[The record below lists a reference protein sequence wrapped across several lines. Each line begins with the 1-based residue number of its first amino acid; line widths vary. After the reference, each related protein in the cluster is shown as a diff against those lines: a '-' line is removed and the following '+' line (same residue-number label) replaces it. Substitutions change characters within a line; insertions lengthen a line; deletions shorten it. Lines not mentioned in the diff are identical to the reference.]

1 MTTKR
6 TRRAQDVR
14 VPDVTENASERR
26 RVLNILAQRRYR
38 RRKKE
43 RLEALEAQMK
53 EHGSSSKAKSRVDDD
68 ASTTSTTILAPR
80 PPENE
85 SESQDDEMTVETS
98 SPGTTTQSTNPGP
111 KYTGRLGELLL
122 SESKDDYYY
131 RLQDPILAGSLVN
144 ANLHGQQVSPDEYD
158 TTAGNISPEDFLSD
172 LGSDDIS
179 LSPDLSLLDLDY
191 DFQQLTPPH
200 SPAAAASTSTSLED
214 LGLLLGKRGYTLAAK
229 LQDQQVSTFTFPD
242 DRLLEVPSL
251 TLLNAVLTVAL
262 RLNVADRLWD
272 TRAMSPFYIGSGSS
286 SRTAPT
292 MHNMDGGL
300 LPSAS
305 GGYNPSLH
313 GMAELT
319 RDLYGSEL
327 FPDHLSGIP
336 AHLQPTSTQRLLPHH
351 PLLDLLPWPSTRD
364 KLIQV
369 FNVPPYLRPPVAR
382 DPLGMVRLVYD
393 MEDPGGEGLSLSGQD
408 PFEPRVWVI
417 GQVMF
422 DRWWWAFEANVINEC
437 NRLRRERGK
446 DVLSLKWEN
455 RTFKSVGT

>member
-53 EHGSSSKAKSRVDDD
+53 EHDLSSKAKSRVDDD
-68 ASTTSTTILAPR
+68 ASTTTILAPR

-85 SESQDDEMTVETS
+85 NESQDEMTVET
-98 SPGTTTQSTNPGP
+98 GTTIQSTNSGP
-111 KYTGRLGELLL
+111 NTGVGELLL

-144 ANLHGQQVSPDEYD
+144 LHGQVSPDEYD
-158 TTAGNISPEDFLSD
+158 TAGNISPEDFLSD

-179 LSPDLSLLDLDY
+179 SLSPDLSLLDLDY
-191 DFQQLTPPH
+191 DFLTPPH
-200 SPAAAASTSTSLED
+200 SPAASTSTSLED

-292 MHNMDGGL
+292 MHTLD

-305 GGYNPSLH
+305 GGNPLY

-327 FPDHLSGIP
+327 FPDLSGIP
-336 AHLQPTSTQRLLPHH
+336 AHLHPTSTQRLLPHH

-437 NRLRRERGK
+437 NRFRRERGK

-455 RTFKSVGT
+455 RTLKSVGT

>member
-1 MTTKR
+1 MK
-6 TRRAQDVR
+6 
-14 VPDVTENASERR
+14 
-26 RVLNILAQRRYR
+26 ILKG

-53 EHGSSSKAKSRVDDD
+53 EHGLSSKAKSRVDDD
-68 ASTTSTTILAPR
+68 ASTTILAPR
-80 PPENE
+80 PPKNEN
-85 SESQDDEMTVETS
+85 QDEMTVETS
-98 SPGTTTQSTNPGP
+98 SPGTTQSTNPGP
-111 KYTGRLGELLL
+111 NTSLGELLL

-131 RLQDPILAGSLVN
+131 RLQDPILGSLVN
-144 ANLHGQQVSPDEYD
+144 LHGQVSPDEYD
-158 TTAGNISPEDFLSD
+158 TAGNISPEDFLSD

-191 DFQQLTPPH
+191 DFPTPPH
-200 SPAAAASTSTSLED
+200 SPAGTSTSLED
-214 LGLLLGKRGYTLAAK
+214 LGLLLGKGGYTLEAK

-242 DRLLEVPSL
+242 DRLIEVPSL
-251 TLLNAVLTVAL
+251 TLLNAVLTVAV

-272 TRAMSPFYIGSGSS
+272 TRAVSPFYIGSGSS
-286 SRTAPT
+286 PTAPT
-292 MHNMDGGL
+292 MHTD
-300 LPSAS
+300 LPSS
-305 GGYNPSLH
+305 GNPLY
-313 GMAELT
+313 GMAELA

-327 FPDHLSGIP
+327 FPDLSGIP
-336 AHLQPTSTQRLLPHH
+336 AHLQPTSTQRLIPHH

-446 DVLSLKWEN
+446 DVLSLKWAN
-455 RTFKSVGT
+455 RTYL